1 MKSDET
7 AIFEAYM
14 ASLPKTLVEEKAKKG
29 LPPWLKK
36 DGKKD
41 DEDKEEGKKT
51 DKKKKKNLPPWLK
64 GKKKKVVKEDMD
76 REVPELP
83 EEIEGESDAG
93 VGLVD
98 FMGELREKDP
108 ELYQRLEDYMKENG
122 MSDISSSEG
131 EVEDSIESAPEAA
144 PRNDSTSKYL

>member
-1 MKSDET
+1 M
-7 AIFEAYM
+7 
-14 ASLPKTLVEEKAKKG
+14 
-29 LPPWLKK
+29 KK

-93 VGLVD
+93 VSLVD